1 MNEQTKTTSIGFVSV
16 IYALLVSLTLVT
28 WFMGQSGLQGLSLSM
43 LVLAIA
49 LFKAQLVGDYFMQLK
64 PLRGIWRWVVS
75 LWLLIPGSL
84 IAVAFY
90 LS

>member
-84 IAVAFY
+84 IAIAFY